1 MVYSFQ
7 AKVTARDYHVY
18 KETAWEEAKCGD
30 KVLIDLETDEI
41 SIEIDPYGCW
51 IKAIVDQPNN

>member
-1 MVYSFQ
+1 MVYCFQ

-30 KVLIDLETDEI
+30 KVLIDLETNEI
-41 SIEIDPYGCW
+41 SIEIDPCGCW
-51 IKAIVDQPNN
+51 IKAIVD

>member
-18 KETAWEEAKCGD
+18 KERAWEEAKCGD

-41 SIEIDPYGCW
+41 SIEIDPCGCW
-51 IKAIVDQPNN
+51 IKAIVD